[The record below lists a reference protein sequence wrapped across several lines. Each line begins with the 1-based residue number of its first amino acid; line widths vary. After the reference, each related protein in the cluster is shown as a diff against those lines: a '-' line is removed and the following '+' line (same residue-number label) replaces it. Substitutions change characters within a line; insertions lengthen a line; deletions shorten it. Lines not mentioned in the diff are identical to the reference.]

1 MSQIDKL
8 VYIPL
13 IFWFIILMI
22 ILYFIVFSF
31 FLTIFLT
38 IFKVR
43 VLYFNKLNDLF
54 NNNYRT
60 ILILVSFNKV
70 LFSTYFLYLNKLN
83 KLS

>member
-1 MSQIDKL
+1 MSQIDKI

-13 IFWFIILMI
+13 IFWFIVLML
-22 ILYFIVFSF
+22 ILYFIIFSF

-54 NNNYRT
+54 NNNYKI
-60 ILILVSFNKV
+60 ILILVSLNKV

-83 KLS
+83 KLN

>member
-1 MSQIDKL
+1 MSQIDKI

-13 IFWFIILMI
+13 IFWFIILMLA
-22 ILYFIVFSF
+22 LYFIVFSF

-54 NNNYRT
+54 INNYKI
-60 ILILVSFNKV
+60 ILILVSFNKA

-83 KLS
+83 KLN

>member
-1 MSQIDKL
+1 MSQIDKI

-13 IFWFIILMI
+13 IVWFIILI
-22 ILYFIVFSF
+22 LVLYFIVFSF
-31 FLTIFLT
+31 FLTIFLS

-43 VLYFNKLNDLF
+43 VLYFNKLNDFF
-54 NNNYRT
+54 NNNYRV
-60 ILILVSFNKV
+60 IAILVSFNKV

>member
-1 MSQIDKL
+1 MSQIDKI

-22 ILYFIVFSF
+22 VLYFIVFSF
-31 FLTIFLT
+31 FLSIFLT

-43 VLYFNKLNDLF
+43 VLYFNKLNDLL

-60 ILILVSFNKV
+60 ILILVFFNKV
-70 LFSTYFLYLNKLN
+70 LFPTYFLYLNKLN